1 MRHHKIT
8 FILLVSLLLI
18 SGCSNN
24 ESEQQKRTLEIV
36 SEYDQLPD
44 TYKNGEKE
52 FSIHSDKEIYLLPV
66 TSMSLVV
73 TNSGSN
79 AIGFGEYRTLE
90 KIQEDTWYAV
100 PYREQFSFGDIGLG
114 LEPGE
119 NTEQEM
125 PLDYLNYDL
134 SPGTYRIVKTF
145 RVDEEFN
152 EIILATQF
160 EIE

>member
-1 MRHHKIT
+1 M
-8 FILLVSLLLI
+8 FLVSLLLI
-18 SGCSNN
+18 CGCSNN
-24 ESEQQKRTLEIV
+24 GSDQQKRTLEIV

-44 TYKNGEKE
+44 TFKNRETE
-52 FSIHSDKEIYLLPV
+52 FSIHSDKKIYLLPV
-66 TSMSLVV
+66 TSMRLAI

-90 KIQEDTWYAV
+90 KIQEDTWYVV

-114 LEPGE
+114 LEPGD

-125 PLDYLNYDL
+125 PLEYLNYEL

-145 RVDEEFN
+145 RIDEDIN
-152 EIILATQF
+152 EIVLATQF